1 MPGFGQTLPTAVPA
15 TVFNQSNNVQDS
27 AGNLVILDFGAL
39 LTSTGVGGGV
49 TGGGGIGIG
58 RPFLR
63 APKVR
68 VTVLRPSG
76 TDSVVFDGA
85 FQSVCIGGKAIYGV
99 LTAAPTGTTPATRTL
114 IAIMTSQPLPAATSE
129 FRSLAITGRPE
140 VRMVVPDVIS
150 LVDSPVNVGP
160 TLIPTRIRTAEV
172 VNFNGSAFVVASQR
186 TIP

>member
-1 MPGFGQTLPTAVPA
+1 MRLLTATAIAALIASMPGFGQTLPTAVPA

-85 FQSVCIGGKAIYGV
+85 FQFVGIGGKAIYGV
-99 LTAAPTGTTPATRTL
+99 LTTRQRPAPP
-114 IAIMTSQPLPAATSE
+114 
-129 FRSLAITGRPE
+129 
-140 VRMVVPDVIS
+140 
-150 LVDSPVNVGP
+150 
-160 TLIPTRIRTAEV
+160 
-172 VNFNGSAFVVASQR
+172 QR
-186 TIP
+186 LRF